1 MIYHTLSNIL
11 VSGSLILTLSSAAAF
26 LYLSISISIKYI
38 DRNGDGDELAETICF
53 LSWTIFAPVSYACL
67 MFLCSCFVAT
77 FTVLLGWM
85 EFHFKIHEA
94 WDEFRANLRCIQC
107 YLDGM
112 ILEQSI
118 ARL

>member
-1 MIYHTLSNIL
+1 MRGVIHVPCFSCIL

-67 MFLCSCFVAT
+67 MFLCSCFIAT
-77 FTVLLGWM
+77 FTVLLV
-85 EFHFKIHEA
+85 I
-94 WDEFRANLRCIQC
+94 
-107 YLDGM
+107 
-112 ILEQSI
+112 ILPPET
-118 ARL
+118 